1 MEKRFKYKEYIEIPK
16 SKSYKGPH
24 YVWQETDEN
33 NNILEEGLKLWV
45 AEQDAKLKSS
55 SYKNSY
61 AQEPFNSTELCVFS
75 ARKDSE
81 T

>member
-1 MEKRFKYKEYIEIPK
+1 MEKRFKYKEYIETPK

-45 AEQDAKLKSS
+45 AEKDAKLKSS
-55 SYKNSY
+55 S
-61 AQEPFNSTELCVFS
+61 
-75 ARKDSE
+75 
-81 T
+81 